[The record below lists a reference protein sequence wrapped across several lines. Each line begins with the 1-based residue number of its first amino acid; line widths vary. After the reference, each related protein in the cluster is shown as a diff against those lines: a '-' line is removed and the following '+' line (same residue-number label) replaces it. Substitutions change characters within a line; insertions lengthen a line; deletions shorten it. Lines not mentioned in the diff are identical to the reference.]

1 VRSTEP
7 NKINPVSN
15 VVLNIHIK
23 QNNLM
28 SVRILRGSY
37 KGLTH
42 DFDSEV
48 YFVSVLSIFVT
59 YKFRS
64 GEDSGKCVV
73 W

>member
-1 VRSTEP
+1 
-7 NKINPVSN
+7 
-15 VVLNIHIK
+15 
-23 QNNLM
+23 M
-28 SVRILRGSY
+28 SVRILRGCY

-59 YKFRS
+59 YKFLS